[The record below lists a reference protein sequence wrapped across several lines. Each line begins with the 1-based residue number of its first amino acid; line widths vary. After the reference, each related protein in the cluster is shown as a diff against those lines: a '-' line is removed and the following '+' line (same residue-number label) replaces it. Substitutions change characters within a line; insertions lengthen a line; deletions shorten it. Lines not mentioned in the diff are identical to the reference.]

1 MNLIIADEKYKV
13 KVGAEV
19 YEIEYPS
26 FDQALKIS
34 KAFGAIDGD
43 GEKSIKLMK
52 KWLTDLGLNPKFF
65 ELNQVKS
72 KHIMQVWSELNTVK
86 K

>member
-1 MNLIIADEKYKV
+1 
-13 KVGAEV
+13 
-19 YEIEYPS
+19 
-26 FDQALKIS
+26 
-34 KAFGAIDGD
+34 
-43 GEKSIKLMK
+43 MK